1 MRKQIMAAG
10 LLLIMNQTVAVQQN
24 NSDLGME
31 LPGYYPP
38 GFDGLGTVQIV
49 ITGKRMIEIDATRYL
64 LGRGVKISTLAF
76 EYATL
81 SMIKPG
87 MDVGYLLSDK
97 TSNGY
102 RVVKAI
108 YELPVI
114 TVPRH

>member
-1 MRKQIMAAG
+1 MHKQIIAAG
-10 LLLIMNQTVAVQQN
+10 LLLIMTQAVAVQQID
-24 NSDLGME
+24 SGQGME

-64 LGRGVKISTLAF
+64 LGRGVKISTLKF
-76 EYATL
+76 QYATL

-108 YELPVI
+108 YELPCA

>member
-1 MRKQIMAAG
+1 MTFLGLFYITTQAA
-10 LLLIMNQTVAVQQN
+10 AVQLNDPDQ
-24 NSDLGME
+24 SLA

-49 ITGKRMIEIDATRYL
+49 ITGKRMIEIDASRYL
-64 LGRGVKISTLAF
+64 LGRGVKISTLEF
-76 EYATL
+76 QYATL

-87 MDVGYLLSDK
+87 MDVGYLLSDR

-102 RVVKAI
+102 RVMKAI
-108 YELPVI
+108 YELPAT